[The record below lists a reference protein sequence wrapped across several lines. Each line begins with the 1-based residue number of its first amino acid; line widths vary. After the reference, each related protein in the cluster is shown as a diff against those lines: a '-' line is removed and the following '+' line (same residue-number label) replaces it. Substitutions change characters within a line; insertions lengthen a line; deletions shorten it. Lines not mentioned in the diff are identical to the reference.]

1 MMKIRY
7 RTPATVAARLALAAM
22 ALQPME
28 ASPELARADTD
39 TGHYFVVSRDNYKLH
54 RRRLPSPEEQV
65 TK

>member
-1 MMKIRY
+1 
-7 RTPATVAARLALAAM
+7 M

-28 ASPELARADTD
+28 ASPAPARADTD

>member
-7 RTPATVAARLALAAM
+7 RTPATAAARLALAAM

-28 ASPELARADTD
+28 ASPALARAGTD
-39 TGHYFVVSRDNYKLH
+39 TGQHFLVFRDNYKLH

>member
-1 MMKIRY
+1 MMETRY

-28 ASPELARADTD
+28 ASPALARAGAD
-39 TGHYFVVSRDNYKLH
+39 TGQYFLVFRDNDELH
-54 RRRLPSPEEQV
+54 RWRLPSAEEQV